1 MPIKDIIIGI
11 DNKSIYF
18 NQTLSIPVRNSNL
31 PMDSMTF
38 RFNDDIYWKIEL
50 IQYSDETKSW
60 YAKVIDYT
68 VKSIETFNKQ
78 KSTKQIERLEF
89 DKLDWK
95 QLEPQLCSYQPIKL
109 VDILYNHNINTVPA
123 TETRYQQ
130 TEVPFNK
137 SSYKTPEEVPSHRYR
152 PEIESYNIPKGPFT
166 EHLNINF
173 SVKFQES
180 TFINGSVTF
189 KKYIKKIGTEI
200 DFRIE
205 NSYLLEEFD
214 NIKLWFS
221 KKLKT
226 KKFNVSSKITLVD
239 WKFSHATASS
249 PEIEMITTNIIE
261 SIKYDRTIA
270 LTKPPKT
277 NNPEKSIYNTD
288 DLFQLIDPENR
299 DGNVFNQTGPDII
312 KSLTQTE
319 FVRNRKQLEYL
330 SDDKQTINS
339 KIHYTLNPLFGFIF
353 LNETKLKYHFIWE
366 LLQSHATYIWSIR
379 KENRNI
385 NSLYAKIEE
394 IINVIK
400 IIGREEYKKTFS
412 TKNLG
417 YEFTFKAIDHHDI
430 TTSPEDGFKKW
441 KRKLDE
447 LLAIQ

>member
-1 MPIKDIIIGI
+1 MPIKDIIIKI
-11 DNKSIYF
+11 DNKHIYF
-18 NQTLSIPVRNSNL
+18 NQTLTIPVRNSNL

-38 RFNDDIYWKIEL
+38 RFSDDIFWKIEL
-50 IQYSDETKSW
+50 IQYSDETKCW
-60 YAKVIDYT
+60 HAKVIDYT
-68 VKSIETFNKQ
+68 VKNIEPFNKQ
-78 KSTKQIERLEF
+78 KSTRQIERVEF
-89 DKLDWK
+89 DKLDWR
-95 QLEPQLCSYQPIKL
+95 QLEPQLCSYQAIKL
-109 VDILYNHNINTVPA
+109 IDILHNYNINAVPK
-123 TETRYQQ
+123 TETIYQL

-137 SSYKTPEEVPSHRYR
+137 SSYKIPEEVPTTRYR
-152 PEIESYNIPKGPFT
+152 QEIESFNTPKGPYT

-173 SVKFQES
+173 SVKFQEA

-205 NSYLLEEFD
+205 NSCLLEEFD

-226 KKFNVSSKITLVD
+226 KKFNVRSIITLVD
-239 WKFSHATASS
+239 LKFSHATASS
-249 PEIEMITTNIIE
+249 PEIEMITPNIIE

-277 NNPEKSIYNTD
+277 DNPEKSLYNTD

-299 DGNVFNQTGPDII
+299 DGNVFNQSGPEII

-330 SDDKQTINS
+330 SDVKQTIKS

-353 LNETKLKYHFIWE
+353 LNETKLKYHFVWE
-366 LLQSHATYIWSIR
+366 LLQSHATYVWSID
-379 KENRNI
+379 KENKDI
-385 NSLYAKIEE
+385 SSLYTKIEE

-400 IIGREEYKKTFS
+400 IIGRDEYKKTYS
-412 TKNLG
+412 TKNIG
-417 YEFTFKAIDHHDI
+417 YEFTFKSIDHHDI
-430 TTSPEDGFKKW
+430 TINTDDGFKKW
-441 KRKLDE
+441 KLKLDE
-447 LLAIQ
+447 LLT